1 MSGTAMTGGVPD
13 GLTVVIYHKKEE
25 AYYVPAVLDGA
36 RWETVRRGQPGKFT
50 FTVVWDDT
58 LKMENGDTVDALWQ
72 GTQFFHGYIFEM
84 KKQRNQGW
92 QILAYDQIRYLKN
105 KDTFSY
111 IGKKASDVIKELA
124 EDYELT
130 VGELADTGYVIPQ
143 RLEQNT
149 AIIDMMLN
157 ALDITMIQ
165 TKQLYV
171 LYDDCGRLMLKNL
184 EDMQTNLLI
193 DAETAQDWD
202 YAVSIDKET
211 YNLVK
216 LIVDEE
222 GSGQRA
228 YYAPADN
235 AAYAESPTRKQWG
248 VLQYFESINPQG
260 LVINPQ
266 QLAEQYLAAYDRP
279 TRSMTIRGAAGD
291 LTVRGGALLWLNV
304 AISDDAPSKI
314 ETTSQAAS
322 EARLIIAEKVTH
334 TFSNHADMMDL
345 EVRGDEVQQ

>member
-1 MSGTAMTGGVPD
+1 MSEFTGGAA
-13 GLTVVIYHKKEE
+13 GGMTVVIYHKKED

-36 RWETVRRGQPGKFT
+36 KWSTQRRGAPGKFV
-50 FTVVWDDT
+50 FSVIWDDT
-58 LKMENGDTVDALWQ
+58 LKMENGDTVDAMWN
-72 GTQFFHGYIFEM
+72 GIQFFHGYIFEL

-92 QILAYDQIRYLKN
+92 QVLAYDQIRYLKN

-111 IGKKASDVIKELA
+111 KGKTASEVIRELA

-130 VGELADTGYVIPQ
+130 VDEIADTGYVIPQ

-149 AIIDMMLN
+149 SILDMILN

-165 TKQLYV
+165 TKALYV

-202 YAVSIDKET
+202 YAVSIDKGT

-222 GSGQRA
+222 GNGQRA
-228 YYAPADN
+228 VYAPASN
-235 AAYAESPTRKQWG
+235 ADYAESPTRKQWG
-248 VLQYFESINPQG
+248 MLQYFESINPKG
-260 LVINPQ
+260 LIINPQ
-266 QLAEQYLAAYDRP
+266 ELANQYLAAYNRP
-279 TRSMTIRGAAGD
+279 TRTMSVKGAAGD
-291 LTVRGGALLWLNV
+291 LTVRGGSLLWLN
-304 AISDDAPSKI
+304 ISMADDAPAKVRA
-314 ETTSQAAS
+314 TTPASS
-322 EARLIIAEKVTH
+322 EARLIIAEKVVH
-334 TFSNHADMMDL
+334 TFTNRADLMDL
-345 EVRGDEVQQ
+345 EVRGDEIQS